1 MPVPGDLL
9 ESLEREAARSLS
21 FWRRLTA
28 PQIFVGSFLGLVLAG
43 TAMLS
48 LLPGIYTGEGLSFID
63 ALFTA
68 TSAVCVTGLTVVD
81 TATYF
86 TPLGQGVLLLLI
98 QLGGLGILSLTT
110 LLIMAIGGRLSL
122 RSEQL
127 AGSSEAVPHL
137 TPGRLV
143 GTLVAYTVV
152 TEAVGALLLYLFWL
166 PRFGIEDALWPA
178 VFHAISAFCNAG
190 FSIFSDNLVGFSGNV
205 PTLLVVGAL
214 VVIGGLGSVV
224 LAELKPR
231 FALRRRRTEPRARL
245 SVHTRLVLTTTTVLL
260 VGGTVLFLVFEWN
273 NALAGRSIGARL
285 AEALFLAITPRTA
298 GFNTAHYAL
307 LTPGSLFLT
316 IGLMMIGGSPG
327 STAGGLKTTT
337 VALLVLLAYAR
348 IRGHEHSGAFRRTI
362 PDATS
367 QRAVGLI
374 VAIMAML
381 GGAILLLLITEFGAQ
396 PYSETG
402 SGFMQLTFEA
412 VSAFNTVGLST
423 GITPSLSTPGK
434 IIIVLLMFIGRVGPL
449 TFVASMIVAERR
461 SDARIRHS
469 TEDVIIG

>member
-9 ESLEREAARSLS
+9 ESLEREAARSLP

-28 PQIFVGSFLGLVLAG
+28 PQLFVGSFVSLVLLG
-43 TAMLS
+43 TALLYFLPGVYTGDDLS
-48 LLPGIYTGEGLSFID
+48 LVD

-68 TSAVCVTGLTVVD
+68 TSAVCVTGLIVVD

-86 TPLGQGVLLLLI
+86 TPFGQGVLLLLI

-110 LLIMAIGGRLSL
+110 LLIIAMGRRLSL

-137 TPGRLV
+137 EPRSLV
-143 GTLVAYTVV
+143 RTMVLYTFV
-152 TEAVGALLLYLFWL
+152 TEAAGALLLYLFWL
-166 PRFGIEDALWPA
+166 PRFGVEGALWPA
-178 VFHAISAFCNAG
+178 LFHAISAFCNAG
-190 FSIFSDNLVGFSGNV
+190 FSVFSDNLVGFSGSA
-205 PTLLVVGAL
+205 PTLLVMGAL
-214 VVIGGLGSVV
+214 IVVGGLGSVV

-231 FALRRRRTEPRARL
+231 LSLHRRARPRAGL
-245 SVHTRLVLTTTTVLL
+245 SVHTRLVLATTGILL
-260 VGGTVLFLVFEWN
+260 LGGTALFLLFEWN
-273 NALAGRSIGARL
+273 NALADRGIGSRL
-285 AEALFLAITPRTA
+285 AEALFMAITPRTA
-298 GFNTAHYAL
+298 GFNTAQYAL

-337 VALLVLLAYAR
+337 FALVFLLAYAR
-348 IRGHEHSGAFRRTI
+348 FRGHEHTGAFRRTI

-367 QRAVGLI
+367 QRAVGLV
-374 VAIMAML
+374 VAVMAML
-381 GGAILLLLITEFGAQ
+381 GGAILLLLITEFGAR

-423 GITPSLSTPGK
+423 GIT
-434 IIIVLLMFIGRVGPL
+434 
-449 TFVASMIVAERR
+449 
-461 SDARIRHS
+461 
-469 TEDVIIG
+469 